1 MTSKEDEELIA
12 RLLQED
18 VSNGEVYQEDSFINY
33 SNSNSNNRESEMQ
46 RQMDQ
51 VLETASLLRWEY
63 ENNLMN
69 ERIEEEKNKEEAK
82 KEEKKQLEERR
93 RIIAEQDREYEESL
107 IQNKPEDPPEI
118 PSKFICPISNK
129 IMENPIYDEET
140 HTHYEKAILLK
151 YLSEHN
157 NRNQNGIPINRS
169 KLVIDNTLKQEIFL
183 WKREHSK

>member
-33 SNSNSNNRESEMQ
+33 TNNNNDSNNRESEMQ

-51 VLETASLLRWEY
+51 VLEQANLLRWEY

-69 ERIEEEKNKEEAK
+69 EKIEEEKRKEE
-82 KEEKKQLEERR
+82 EKLEQVRELDERR
-93 RIIAEQDREYEESL
+93 RIIAEQDRDYEEEL
-107 IQNKPEDPPEI
+107 NKNKPEEI
-118 PSKFICPISNK
+118 PIRFICPISNK

-140 HTHYEKAILLK
+140 RTHYEKSVLLK

-157 NRNQNGIPINRS
+157 NKNQNGIPINRS
-169 KLVIDNTLKQEIFL
+169 KLIIDNTLKQEIFL
-183 WKREHSK
+183 WKREHYK